1 MSQTPTDSA
10 IGRGEEEPVIEPQ
23 PIPDDNQM
31 AATSGARLGAQ
42 DQLRGQSQILMM
54 F

>member
-10 IGRGEEEPVIEPQ
+10 IGRSEEPVVEPQ
-23 PIPDDNQM
+23 PIPDDNQT
-31 AATSGARLGAQ
+31 AATSGAQ

>member
-10 IGRGEEEPVIEPQ
+10 IGRSEEEPVVEPQ
-23 PIPDDNQM
+23 PIPDDNQT
-31 AATSGARLGAQ
+31 AATSGAQ